1 MVLLSSLDPHQG
13 AGEWGLVVLLGGQDP
28 AVTMRGIS
36 EGQVDLLEVIL
47 EDPEP
52 TPHMMDILKD
62 QAGPLMVILEVQV
75 EHLGDIME
83 GLEVLLGDIMEGLE
97 ALLGDIMEGLEALLG
112 DTTVGLGG
120 QEVPL
125 GCTVEC
131 KADIRE
137 ALAVPQWVPKE
148 GWGCPLEDMLEVL
161 EHPPLDALE
170 GRVDLVRQSLAI
182 IPISR
187 RVGANGRVAGRW
199 M

>member
-1 MVLLSSLDPHQG
+1 M
-13 AGEWGLVVLLGGQDP
+13 VLLGGRDP
-28 AVTMRGIS
+28 AVTMRDIS

-52 TPHMMDILKD
+52 TPHMMDILED
-62 QAGPLMVILEVQV
+62 QAGPLMVILELQV
-75 EHLGDIME
+75 DHLGDIME
-83 GLEVLLGDIMEGLE
+83 GLEVPLGDIMEGP
-97 ALLGDIMEGLEALLG
+97 EALLG

-131 KADIRE
+131 KVDIRE

-148 GWGCPLEDMLEVL
+148 GWGCPLEDTLEVL

-182 IPISR
+182 IPISK
-187 RVGANGRVAGRW
+187 RVGANGRAAGRW